1 MLWAFGWA
9 PDFECL
15 SNSGGP
21 PFSTA
26 NLVVV
31 LGGTR
36 WITWEFVYTWVLFLS
51 FFLLFIGVV
60 ADLLLISEL
69 FVVFFRMVAWI
80 SFSFI
85 NIYILPLKKI

>member
-1 MLWAFGWA
+1 MLWAFGWG
-9 PDFECL
+9 PDFGCL

-36 WITWEFVYTWVLFLS
+36 MVTWEFVYTWVLFLS

-60 ADLLLISEL
+60 AGLLLISRL
-69 FVVFFRMVAWI
+69 FVVFFGWLHGFR
-80 SFSFI
+80 FRFLT
-85 NIYILPLKKI
+85 YIFCH